1 MTPGSLKRRN
11 RITRFRTS
19 PPNLRIE
26 TGRHEI
32 PKLPVENRIC
42 NKCSLNEVEDEI
54 HCLLVC
60 PNQGVVREMLF
71 DLASNT
77 VPNFQQL
84 SNHDK
89 FVAIMTTR
97 EPELLKLIGK
107 FLLSAD
113 V

>member
-1 MTPGSLKRRN
+1 
-11 RITRFRTS
+11 
-19 PPNLRIE
+19 
-26 TGRHEI
+26 
-32 PKLPVENRIC
+32 
-42 NKCSLNEVEDEI
+42 
-54 HCLLVC
+54 
-60 PNQGVVREMLF
+60 MLF
-71 DLASNT
+71 DVASNT

-84 SNHDK
+84 RNPDK